1 MVSMEIKS
9 KNLLFKSGFVAV
21 MGRPNSG
28 KSTLINALIGTK
40 IAAVSSW
47 PQTTR
52 KRQMGILTLENAQ
65 IIFVDTPGV
74 HRPLHKLGQRM
85 NEEAENVLAECDI
98 TLLLVDSS
106 IPPNEEDV
114 LLANIIKKT
123 KHPDQVLIVMNKI
136 DLLDPDSLLRNT
148 EAYRSLIPSSVAIP
162 ISATRGDNLDKLVN
176 QLIAMIPPGAAFFPE
191 DQLTDLYERDYA
203 ADLIREAA
211 LHNLRAEVPHS
222 LAIRIDEYKEREN
235 QILYIGATVF
245 VERESQKG
253 IIIGQGGVTLK
264 KIGTAARREIETQL
278 ERQVFLQLR
287 VKVRKNWRNDE
298 EALRLFGYSHGKA

>member
-1 MVSMEIKS
+1 MVDMKMES
-9 KNLLFKSGFVAV
+9 ENQSFKAGFVAV

-28 KSTLINALIGTK
+28 KSTLINALVGAK
-40 IAAVSSW
+40 IAAVSAW

-85 NEEAENVLAECDI
+85 NQEAENVLEECDI
-98 TLLLVDSS
+98 ILLLVDGST
-106 IPPNEEDV
+106 PPSEEDA
-114 LLANIIKKT
+114 LLANIINRT
-123 KHPDQVLIVMNKI
+123 RHPEPILLVVNKV
-136 DLLDPDSLLRNT
+136 DLPDVDTLNRNA
-148 EAYRSLIPSSVAIP
+148 EAYKSLIPSAISLS

-176 QLIAMIPPGAAFFPE
+176 QLIAMLPPSASFFPE
-191 DQLTDLYERDYA
+191 DQLTDLYEKDFV

-211 LHNLRAEVPHS
+211 LLNLRAEVPHS

-235 QILYIGATVF
+235 QMLYIGATIF
-245 VERESQKG
+245 VERESQKA
-253 IIIGQGGVTLK
+253 IIIGQGGATLK
-264 KIGTAARREIETQL
+264 KIGIAARKEIETQL
-278 ERQVFLQLR
+278 ERQVFLQIR

-298 EALRLFGYSHGKA
+298 EALRLFGFNQS

>member
-1 MVSMEIKS
+1 MVDMETKS
-9 KNLLFKSGFVAV
+9 ENQPFKSGFVAV

-98 TLLLVDSS
+98 TLFLVDGNAR
-106 IPPNEEDV
+106 PNEEDV
-114 LLANIIKKT
+114 LLTSMIKKT
-123 KHPDQVLIVMNKI
+123 KHTDRVLMVINKI
-136 DLLDPDSLLRNT
+136 DLLDNDSLGKI
-148 EAYRSLIPSSVAIP
+148 EEEYRFLLPLTKVLS
-162 ISATRGDNLDKLVN
+162 ISATRGDNLDILIN
-176 QLIAMIPPGAAFFPE
+176 QIIAMLPQGTSFFPE
-191 DQLTDLYERDYA
+191 DQLTDLYERDFA

-211 LHNLRAEVPHS
+211 LLNLRAEVPHS

-235 QILYIGATVF
+235 QMLYIGATLF

-253 IIIGQGGVTLK
+253 IIIGQGGATLK
-264 KIGTAARREIETQL
+264 KIGTAARKEIETQL
-278 ERQVFLQLR
+278 ERQVYLQIR

-298 EALRLFGYSHGKA
+298 DALRLFGYNLGKT

>member
-1 MVSMEIKS
+1 MEIKS
-9 KNLLFKSGFVAV
+9 ENQPFKAGFVAV

-28 KSTLINALIGTK
+28 KSTLINTLIGTK

-52 KRQMGILTLENAQ
+52 KRQMGILTLEIAQ

-74 HRPLHKLGQRM
+74 HRPLHKLGRRM
-85 NEEAENVLAECDI
+85 NDEAENVLTECDM
-98 TLLLVDSS
+98 TLLLVDGSTL
-106 IPPNEEDV
+106 PNEEDV
-114 LLANIIKKT
+114 LLANIINNT
-123 KHPDQVLIVMNKI
+123 KHPTQVLMVMNKI
-136 DLLDPDSLLRNT
+136 DLLDSDSLLSNLT
-148 EAYRSLIPSSVAIP
+148 AYSTLIPSSFTIS
-162 ISATRGDNLDKLVN
+162 ISATRGDNLDKLVD
-176 QLIAMIPPGAAFFPE
+176 QIIAMLPQGAPFFPE
-191 DQLTDLYERDYA
+191 DQLTDLFERDYA

-211 LHNLRAEVPHS
+211 LVNLRAEVPHS

-235 QILYIGATVF
+235 QMLYIGATIF

-253 IIIGQGGVTLK
+253 IIIGQGGATLK

-287 VKVRKNWRNDE
+287 VKVRKNWRNDD
-298 EALRLFGYSHGKA
+298 EALRLFGYNQS

>member
-1 MVSMEIKS
+1 MVDMETKS
-9 KNLLFKSGFVAV
+9 ENQPFKSGFVAV

-85 NEEAENVLAECDI
+85 NEEAENVLTECDM
-98 TLLLVDSS
+98 TLLLVDGSAQ
-106 IPPNEEDV
+106 PNEEDI
-114 LLANIIKKT
+114 LLANIIRNT
-123 KHPDQVLIVMNKI
+123 KHPAQVLMVMNKI
-136 DLLDPDSLLRNT
+136 DLLDADSLLRNSA
-148 EAYRSLIPSSVAIP
+148 AYNALIPSSLTIS
-162 ISATRGDNLDKLVN
+162 ISATRGDNLDKLIN
-176 QLIAMIPPGAAFFPE
+176 YITAMLPQGASFFPE
-191 DQLTDLYERDYA
+191 DQLTDLYERDYV

-211 LHNLRAEVPHS
+211 LFNLRAEVPHS
-222 LAIRIDEYKEREN
+222 LAIRIDEYKERDN
-235 QILYIGATVF
+235 QMLYISATIF

-253 IIIGQGGVTLK
+253 IIIGQGGATLK
-264 KIGTAARREIETQL
+264 KIGTAARIEIETQL
-278 ERQVFLQLR
+278 DRQIFLQLR

-298 EALRLFGYSHGKA
+298 DALRLFGYNRS